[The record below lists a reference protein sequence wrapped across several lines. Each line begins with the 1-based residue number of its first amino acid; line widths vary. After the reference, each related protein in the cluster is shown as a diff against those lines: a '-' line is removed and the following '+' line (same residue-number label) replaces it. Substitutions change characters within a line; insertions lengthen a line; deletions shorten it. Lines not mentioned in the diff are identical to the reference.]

1 MNTSTFQGLDIQ
13 TLKFIHDI
21 NVSQRQ
27 ILETAIDASRKCIAE
42 REAGIMELQTQLD
55 KLVDEGMAVT
65 IHLNDRGML

>member
-1 MNTSTFQGLDIQ
+1 MDTSTFQDLDTQ

-27 ILETAIDASRKCIAE
+27 ILETAIGASRKCIAE
-42 REAGIMELQTQLD
+42 RQAGIVELQTQLNQ
-55 KLVDEGMAVT
+55 LVDEGMAVT